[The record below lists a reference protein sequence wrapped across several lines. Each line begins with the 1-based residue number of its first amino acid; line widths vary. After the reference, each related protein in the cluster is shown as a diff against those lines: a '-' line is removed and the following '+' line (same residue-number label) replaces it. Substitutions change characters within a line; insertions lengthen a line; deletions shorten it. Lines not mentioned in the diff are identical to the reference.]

1 MKPKSLFKSAAIAL
15 SIVTLSGI
23 PASPLNSV
31 ASAAITLDRHLDQ
44 DEKAIKVIE
53 DSIEALGGKEA
64 ISKNTTVTQSG
75 TMSIPSMGLEGT
87 IEMYI
92 ESPKRLR
99 LIIDIPMMGK
109 TVQGLNDGVVWS
121 TDAMSGPRIFSA
133 EESEDLIKQAD
144 IGYLLR
150 FRENYTTIEYV
161 GEVEF
166 DGQAAHKLRLVDQ
179 KGKESIEYYSV
190 EKAFQIGSETT
201 ADTAMGKINAITKLQ
216 DYKELGGVMQVTRI
230 VQAIGPT
237 EVVIS
242 FDSADY
248 SKIDDSVF
256 ELPAAIKA
264 LMEAK
269 KEDAAP

>member
-15 SIVTLSGI
+15 TIVTLSGI
-23 PASPLNSV
+23 PAGSLDSI
-31 ASAAITLDRHLDQ
+31 ASASITLDRHLDQ

-64 ISKNTTVTQSG
+64 IIKNTTVTQSG
-75 TMSIPSMGLEGT
+75 TMSVPSMGLEGT
-87 IEMYI
+87 IELYI
-92 ESPKRLR
+92 DSPSRLR
-99 LIIDIPMMGK
+99 LILDLPMMGK
-109 TVQGLNDGVVWS
+109 TIQGLNDGVVWS
-121 TDAMSGPRIFSA
+121 TDAMGGPRILPA
-133 EESEDLIKQAD
+133 DEAKELIEQAD

-161 GEVEF
+161 AQVEF
-166 DGQAAHKLRLVDQ
+166 DGQTAHKLRLVDHE
-179 KGKESIEYYSV
+179 GNETIEYYAV
-190 EKAFQIGSETT
+190 ESKFQIGLESQP
-201 ADTAMGKINAITKLQ
+201 DTPMGKIKSVTKLQ
-216 DYKELGGVMQVTRI
+216 DYKELGGVLQVTRI

-242 FDSADY
+242 FDNADY
-248 SKIDDSVF
+248 SEIDDSVF